1 MSIEKDLIKK
11 GQEIYNGLGLELTQG
26 MCEPVKSEDETVAE
40 IIESGD
46 EVAQAVVEKDE
57 TIDFVSKEST
67 ATQIVETAP
76 TLAAPHT
83 GFQSGVTAG
92 LGLIGLSV
100 AIAVTAISIK
110 K

>member
-26 MCEPVKSEDETVAE
+26 MCEPVKSEDEVVAE

-46 EVAQAVVEKDE
+46 DVAQAVVEKDD
-57 TIDFVSKEST
+57 TIDFVSKEPT
-67 ATQIVETAP
+67 ATQIVEAAP

-83 GFQSGVTAG
+83 GVQAGAIGG
-92 LGLIGLSV
+92 LGLVGLSV
-100 AIAVTAISIK
+100 VILSTIFLSK